1 MGLGRDRVLFIAPGA
16 IGDAILSSGALSRF
30 VEREPQAR
38 FTIAAS
44 PASQGLFVDTPRLD
58 DLIVI
63 VKQRYE
69 RHWFDLWRRV
79 GTRRWRAVIDMRGS
93 GLAYALWAGRRFVW
107 SPAARAPDAPPPH
120 KVLEAARTI
129 RALDDPPSP
138 YLYTSAVTEARADA
152 LVVPG
157 GPVLALA
164 PATSWPPKTWPAE
177 RFAAVA
183 VALLGPGGP
192 LEGGRALVTGAK
204 GDEEAC
210 APIYAALP
218 RSRIID
224 RVGSDLLTTYA
235 CLKRCRLFIGNDT
248 GPMHLAAAAGVPT
261 LGLFGPSDERRYGP
275 WGLRATVARG
285 ARSYD
290 EAIARLSAHGW
301 AINGMTDL
309 SVANVVAAAHALLER
324 TAAASPHATS
334 APLADAALAPEN
346 AVASRAEG
354 RPTRQ

>member
-16 IGDAILSSGALSRF
+16 IGDAILSSGALKRF
-30 VEREPQAR
+30 VEREPEAR

-44 PASQGLFVDTPRLD
+44 PASQGLFVDTPRLEN
-58 DLIVI
+58 LIVI
-63 VKQRYE
+63 VKRRYE
-69 RHWFDLWRRV
+69 QHWFDLWRRV

-93 GLAYALWAGRRFVW
+93 GFAYALWAGRRFVW
-107 SPAARAPDAPPPH
+107 SPAARSPDAPPPH

-138 YLYTSAVTEARADA
+138 FLYTSAATEARADA
-152 LVVPG
+152 LIAPG
-157 GPVLALA
+157 EPVLALA

-183 VALLGPGGP
+183 AALLGPGGP

-204 GDEEAC
+204 GDEAAC
-210 APIYAALP
+210 APIFAALP

-248 GPMHLAAAAGVPT
+248 GPMHLAAAAGAPT
-261 LGLFGPSDERRYGP
+261 LGLFGPSDERKYGP
-275 WGLRATVARG
+275 WGPRTAVARSG
-285 ARSYD
+285 RP
-290 EAIARLSAHGW
+290 LSDYLAQFKANGW
-301 AINGMTDL
+301 EINAMIDL
-309 SVANVVAAAHALLER
+309 SVASVVEAACALLER
-324 TAAASPHATS
+324 TAAA
-334 APLADAALAPEN
+334 PLADAAETFGG
-346 AVASRAEG
+346 SR
-354 RPTRQ
+354 